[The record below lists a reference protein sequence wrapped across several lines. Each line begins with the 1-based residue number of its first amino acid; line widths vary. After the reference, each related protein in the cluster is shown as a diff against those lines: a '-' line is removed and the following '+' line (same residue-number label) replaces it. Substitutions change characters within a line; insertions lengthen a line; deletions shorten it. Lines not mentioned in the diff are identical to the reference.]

1 MLIRSLALALLVA
14 APAAADPSPSASPAP
29 SAAPKLAAQEIPA
42 DGKYDKVKVEGVT
55 APLIHIMESG
65 SVVLVDTDGKKPRT
79 WEVQYKKKADLPR
92 GWFDLR
98 KTDANKNNKFGDDE
112 IDAEGL
118 WKMDAKGNI
127 TRE

>member
-1 MLIRSLALALLVA
+1 MLIRSLAIAIALVLAV
-14 APAAADPSPSASPAP
+14 PAAADPSPSPAP
-29 SAAPKLAAQEIPA
+29 SPKLAALEIPA
-42 DGKYDKVKVEGVT
+42 DGKYDKVKVDGVT
-55 APLIHIMESG
+55 VPLIHIMDSG

-98 KTDANKNNKFGDDE
+98 KADTNKNNKFNDDE
-112 IDAEGL
+112 VDAEGL